1 MCNGELADEFEVE
14 KIIGK
19 RFDANNKVE
28 YLVMWK
34 GYGLRE
40 ATWEPRKNMHCPK
53 LVRAYEAQWRRE
65 QQAAEAKLQSK
76 LMATLDRTKVAQA
89 QRVDDWY
96 KRVMHS
102 ITTTYILNGH
112 KNDDDDEGDVG
123 KDTCG
128 RSMMDWCVWNAER
141 DGVVGDWQ
149 CAEWMDGGP
158 TAQLSVWW

>member
-1 MCNGELADEFEVE
+1 ME

-28 YLVMWK
+28 YLVKWK

-65 QQAAEAKLQSK
+65 QQAAEAKLQTK

-89 QRVDDWY
+89 QRDDDWC
-96 KRVMHS
+96 KRVRRCMANKS
-102 ITTTYILNGH
+102 GNKGDQ
-112 KNDDDDEGDVG
+112 KNDDDDVFVKKEAQLCKERDGLLYRVQKG
-123 KDTCG
+123 KELLVIPKVQRGCILDELHSSLADT
-128 RSMMDWCVWNAER
+128 WVWNAH
-141 DGVVGDWQ
+141 
-149 CAEWMDGGP
+149 
-158 TAQLSVWW
+158 